1 MANEEVKN
9 ECAKCKCKKCTLFV
23 VVFVIILFLLIILI
37 SLLATD
43 HYDDVILPGLI
54 ELKLVEHPTVTV

>member
-1 MANEEVKN
+1 MANEEVKK
-9 ECAKCKCKKCTLFV
+9 ECVKCKCKRCTWFV
-23 VVFVIILFLLIILI
+23 VLFVIILFLLITLI
-37 SLLATD
+37 SLLATG